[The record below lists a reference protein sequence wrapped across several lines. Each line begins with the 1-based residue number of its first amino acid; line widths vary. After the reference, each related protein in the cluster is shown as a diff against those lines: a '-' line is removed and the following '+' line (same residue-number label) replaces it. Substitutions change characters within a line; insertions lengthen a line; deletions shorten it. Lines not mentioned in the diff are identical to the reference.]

1 MAAAG
6 LYDPGF
12 EHDACGV
19 GFVADL
25 SGRPSHDVVSRALNV
40 LRHLEHRGAQGGDP
54 GTGDGAGILTQ
65 LPDEFF
71 RAVCGLDLPGPG
83 CYAAGLAF
91 ISAERSSVTRA
102 VETLAAAEGLNVLGW
117 REVPH
122 DVAYCGAGARAVL
135 PGLVQVFV
143 AGANGESGLELERM
157 AFCLRKRAEHQ
168 GGVYFASL
176 SARTIV
182 YKGMLSAPQLEPFF
196 PDLSDPRYGSA
207 LALVHSRF
215 STNTFPSWPLAHPY
229 RYVAHNGEI
238 NTIRGN
244 RNWMRA
250 REAMLVSDLIPAS
263 RDGAKGIERL
273 FPVLDETGSDSA
285 SFDECLEL
293 LTLGGRSLPHA
304 VLMMIPEPWENHEEM
319 TPERRAFYQFHAAL
333 MEPWDGPALIAF
345 TDGSVIG
352 AVLDRNGLRPG
363 RYWVTSDDLVVL
375 ASEVGVLD
383 IDAATVV
390 RKGRLQP
397 GRIFLADTAAGR
409 IVEDEEVKA
418 ALAAEH
424 PYEAWLHAG
433 LVHLDDLPDRAL
445 PQRDEAAPGSDLVA
459 LQRMHGYT
467 EEELR
472 VILAPMARTG
482 AEPIGSMGTD
492 TPLAVLSDRPR
503 GVFDYFTQLF
513 AQVTNPPLDAI
524 REELV
529 TSLGTITGPEQNLLV
544 PIPAS
549 CRQIVLPYPVISD
562 QDLAKI
568 VHINDGGNLPGLASH
583 VVDGRY
589 DPRGG
594 GPALRARLA
603 EICAEVS
610 AAIDSGTR
618 LIILSDRTNL
628 ASPAQAAH
636 PTASMSHRRAL
647 DRIDVTS
654 MPVAGGGASL
664 IPIPSLLLTGA
675 VHHHLIREKSRTRA
689 GLVLEAGDVREC
701 HHVALLIGYGA
712 AAVNPYLAIESVRDL
727 ARRGVLQAVSE
738 NKAEANLLKAL
749 GKGLLKIMSKMGV
762 STVASYTGAQIFEA
776 IGLGAEVIETCFAG
790 TTSRLSGVGFDA
802 LAAEIGQRASL
813 ALADGA
819 GMEHRRLATGGEYQ
833 WRRDGEPHL
842 FGPEAVFKLQ
852 HATRSRR
859 YEIFKEYTSLVDD
872 QSRRLMTLRG
882 LLRVRGVDDGTDAP
896 SSAPGNEVESVS
908 SIVRR
913 FATGAMSYGS
923 ISAEAHETLAIAMN
937 RLGARSNTGEGGEDP
952 DRFTPERDGDS
963 RRSAVKQVASG
974 RFGVTSEYLVNADD
988 LQIKMAQGAKPGEG
1002 GQLPG
1007 HKVYPW
1013 IARTRYSTPGV
1024 GLISPPPH
1032 HDIYSIEDLAQLIHD
1047 LKNANPAARVHVK
1060 LVAEVGVGTVAAGV
1074 SKAHAD
1080 VVLISGHDG
1089 GTGAAPLT
1097 SIKHAGAPWELGLA
1111 ETQQTLLRNK
1121 LRDRI
1126 VVQVDGQLKTGRDVI
1141 IAALLGAEEFGF
1153 ASAPLVVSGCVMMR
1167 VCHLDTCPVGVATQN
1182 PELRARFTGKPEFVV
1197 NFFEFI
1203 AEEVREYLARLGFRT
1218 LDEIVGR
1225 VDLLDAALA
1234 VEHWKASGL
1243 DLSPMLH
1250 APPLPEGAVT
1260 RRVTTQD
1267 HGLDRALDNTLIQL
1281 AEGALEEGRP
1291 VRLELPIRNVNRT
1304 VGTMLG
1310 YEVTRRWGGEG
1321 LPEGTIDISFSGSA
1335 GQSFGAFLPRGITL
1349 RLDGDAN
1356 DYLGKGLS
1364 GGRLVVRP
1372 HAAAP
1377 FAAEEQ
1383 VIAGNV
1389 IAYGATGG
1397 EIFLRGL
1404 VGERFCVRNS
1414 GALAVAEGTGDHGCE
1429 YMTGGR
1435 VVILGPVGRNFA
1447 AGMSGGIAYVLDLP
1461 EIRVNV
1467 EMVDLDPLDGADVE
1481 FLRDV
1486 VERHHD
1492 LTGSA
1497 VAARLLADWDPGR
1510 FTKVMPKDYKRVL
1523 SAASRAEREGRDV
1536 NEAVMAAAHG

>member
-1 MAAAG
+1 MVAAG
-6 LYDPGF
+6 LYDSRF

-25 SGRPSHDVVSRALNV
+25 SGRGGHDVVARALRV
-40 LRHLEHRGAQGGDP
+40 LCNLEHRGAKGGDP

-65 LPDEFF
+65 IPDEFF
-71 RAVCGLDLPGPG
+71 RATCGFELPEAGA
-83 CYAAGLAF
+83 YAAGMAF
-91 ISAERSSVTRA
+91 FSAERHLVTPALTR
-102 VETLAAAEGLNVLGW
+102 LAAAEGLTILGW
-117 REVPH
+117 REVPF
-122 DVAYCGAGARAVL
+122 DITACGDGARAVL
-135 PGLVQVFV
+135 PDVLQLFV
-143 AGANGESGLELERM
+143 AGAQGERGMELERM
-157 AFCLRKRAEHQ
+157 VFCLRKRAEHEA
-168 GGVYFASL
+168 GAYFASL

-182 YKGMLSAPQLEPFF
+182 YKGMLSAVQLQPFY

-229 RYVAHNGEI
+229 RFVAHNGEI
-238 NTIRGN
+238 NTVQGN

-250 REAMLVSDLIPAS
+250 REAMLASELIPDS
-263 RDGAKGIERL
+263 RDGQGIERL
-273 FPVLDETGSDSA
+273 FPILDGDASDSA

-293 LTLGGRSLPHA
+293 LHMGGRSLPHA

-319 TPERRAFYQFHAAL
+319 TPARRAFYQYHAAL

-363 RYWVTSDDLVVL
+363 RYWVTSDGLVVL

-383 IDAATVV
+383 IDPATVI

-397 GRIFLADTAAGR
+397 GRVFLADTAAGR
-409 IVEDEEVKA
+409 LVEDEEVKA

-424 PYEAWLHAG
+424 PYENWLHAG
-433 LVHLDDLPDRAL
+433 LIYLDDLPDPRGARGAWGDGQS
-445 PQRDEAAPGSDLVA
+445 PQTGGPRGVVPREETL
-459 LQRMHGYT
+459 LRQRLHGYT

-472 VILAPMARTG
+472 VILTPMARAG

-492 TPLAVLSDRPR
+492 TPVAVLSGRPR
-503 GVFDYFTQLF
+503 LMFDYFTQLF

-529 TSLGTITGPEQNLLV
+529 TSLGTITGPEQNLLH

-549 CRQIVLPYPVISD
+549 CRQIVLPYPVITD
-562 QDLAKI
+562 NDLAKI
-568 VHINDGGNLPGLASH
+568 VHINDAGNLPGFASH

-589 DPRGG
+589 DAAGG
-594 GPALRARLA
+594 GEGLRARLA
-603 EICAEVS
+603 VICAEVS
-610 AAIDSGTR
+610 AAIEAGAR
-618 LIILSDRTNL
+618 LIILSDRARGDGQDL
-628 ASPAQAAH
+628 
-636 PTASMSHRRAL
+636 
-647 DRIDVTS
+647 V
-654 MPVAGGGASL
+654 
-664 IPIPSLLLTGA
+664 PIPSLLLTGA
-675 VHHHLIREKSRTRA
+675 VHHHLIKQKTRTRA
-689 GLVLEAGDVREC
+689 GLVVEAGDVREC
-701 HHVALLIGYGA
+701 HHVALLVGYGA

-727 ARRGVLQAVSE
+727 VRRGVIQNVSE
-738 NKAEANLLKAL
+738 KKAEANLLKAL

-776 IGLGAEVIETCFAG
+776 IGLGPEVIETCFAG
-790 TTSRLSGVGFDA
+790 TTSRLSGVDFDQ
-802 LAAEIGQRASL
+802 LAAEIRQRTGHATG
-813 ALADGA
+813 AGA
-819 GMEHRRLATGGEYQ
+819 GMDFRRLDTGGEYQ
-833 WRRDGEPHL
+833 WRREGEPHL
-842 FGPEAVFKLQ
+842 FSPEAVFKLQ

-859 YEIFKEYTSLVDD
+859 YEIFKEYTNLVDD

-882 LLRVRGVDDGTDAP
+882 LLRIRGVDDATP
-896 SSAPGNEVESVS
+896 EQVREQEPRPVRVEDVEPAA

-923 ISAEAHETLAIAMN
+923 ISAEAHQTLAIAMN
-937 RLGARSNTGEGGEDP
+937 RLGGRSNTGEGGEDP
-952 DRFTPERDGDS
+952 DRFIPDANGDL

-1013 IARTRYSTPGV
+1013 IAKTRYSTPGV

-1060 LVAEVGVGTVAAGV
+1060 LVSEVGVGTVAAGV

-1126 VVQVDGQLKTGRDVI
+1126 VVQADGQLKTGRDVI

-1153 ASAPLVVSGCVMMR
+1153 ASAPLVVSGCIMMR

-1182 PELRARFTGKPEFVV
+1182 PELRARFNGKPEFVV

-1218 LDEIVGR
+1218 LEEIIGR
-1225 VDLLDAALA
+1225 VDLLDTVLA

-1243 DLSPMLH
+1243 DLSPILYT
-1250 APPLPEGAVT
+1250 PPLPEGAALSCVT
-1260 RRVTTQD
+1260 RQD
-1267 HGLDRALDNTLIQL
+1267 HGLDKALDNTLIQL

-1291 VRLELPIRNVNRT
+1291 VRLDLPIRNVNRT

-1321 LPEGTIDISFSGSA
+1321 LPEDTIDISFRGSA
-1335 GQSFGAFLPRGITL
+1335 GQSFGAFLPRGVTL

-1364 GGRLVVRP
+1364 GGRLIVRP
-1372 HAAAP
+1372 PREAE
-1377 FAAEEQ
+1377 FTAEEQ

-1389 IAYGATGG
+1389 IGYGATAG
-1397 EIFLRGL
+1397 EIFLRGI

-1435 VVILGPVGRNFA
+1435 VVVLGPVGRNFA

-1461 EIRVNV
+1461 EIRVNM
-1467 EMVDLDPLDGADVE
+1467 EMVDLDQVE
-1481 FLRDV
+1481 EDAGDQSEGKFLREV
-1486 VERHHD
+1486 VERHHAE
-1492 LTGSA
+1492 TGSA

-1523 SAASRAEREGRDV
+1523 SAASEAEREGRDV